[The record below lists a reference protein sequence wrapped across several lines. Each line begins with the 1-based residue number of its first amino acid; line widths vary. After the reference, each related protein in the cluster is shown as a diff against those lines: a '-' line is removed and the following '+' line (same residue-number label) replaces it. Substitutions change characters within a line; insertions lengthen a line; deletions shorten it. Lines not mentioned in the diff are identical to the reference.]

1 MKFLLDAVGLTSI
14 SASSFSPSAVPPV
27 AQSKNVLMV
36 AAGEEK
42 LGWAVMI
49 FACSIPIP
57 LEVHSIIT
65 QHKYSDGQRGWNSS
79 WDPPLVHSAGNY

>member
-14 SASSFSPSAVPPV
+14 SVSSFSPSAVPPV
-27 AQSKNVLMV
+27 APQSKNVLMV

-65 QHKYSDGQRGWNSS
+65 QHKYSDGQRGCNNSR
-79 WDPPLVHSAGNY
+79 